1 MKQMKYFF
9 MALMCL
15 MMSASCVADDRI
27 IPVEQLPAAAKT
39 FIQKNFPG
47 RTISY
52 AQEDRDG
59 LSKTYEARLDDGTEV
74 KFDKKGNW
82 DKVDCEMKAVPAA
95 LVPAT
100 IANYV
105 KNSFPGAFVVKIDK
119 ERYGYEI
126 ELSNDLELKFDKR
139 GNLMNIDD

>member
-82 DKVDCEMKAVPAA
+82 DKVDCKTTAVPAA
-95 LVPAT
+95 LIPEA
-100 IANYV
+100 IAQYV
-105 KNSFPGAFVVKIDK
+105 QANFAGAVITKIDK

-126 ELSNDLELKFDKR
+126 ELSNDIDLKFNKQ
-139 GNLMNIDD
+139 GALIGMDD

>member
-82 DKVDCEMKAVPAA
+82 DTVDCETKAVPAA

-105 KNSFPGAFVVKIDK
+105 KSSFPGAFVVKIDK
-119 ERYGYEI
+119 ERYGYEV
-126 ELSNDLELKFDKR
+126 ELSNDLELKFDKK
-139 GNLMNIDD
+139 GKLMNIDD